1 MTINIGN
8 ECTQCR
14 KDTSPGSGRFV
25 NRIPSGTEEFEGY
38 LCADCQEA
46 TEISVSPQEEF
57 NPFDP
62 PQHWLS
68 DYPKPPKYEE
78 GSDRGATDEF

>member
-1 MTINIGN
+1 MSTHKTLTLG
-8 ECTQCR
+8 R
-14 KDTSPGSGRFV
+14 KLTRLL
-25 NRIPSGTEEFEGY
+25 TKKK
-38 LCADCQEA
+38 
-46 TEISVSPQEEF
+46 EEF
-57 NPFDP
+57 NPYDP

>member
-1 MTINIGN
+1 MSIHKTLTLG
-8 ECTQCR
+8 R
-14 KDTSPGSGRFV
+14 KLASLW
-25 NRIPSGTEEFEGY
+25 NKKK
-38 LCADCQEA
+38 EA

-57 NPFDP
+57 NPYVP

>member
-1 MTINIGN
+1 MSIHKTLTLG
-8 ECTQCR
+8 R
-14 KDTSPGSGRFV
+14 KLASLW
-25 NRIPSGTEEFEGY
+25 NKKK
-38 LCADCQEA
+38 EA
-46 TEISVSPQEEF
+46 TVISVSSQAEF
-57 NPFDP
+57 NPYVP

>member
-1 MTINIGN
+1 MSTHKTLTLG
-8 ECTQCR
+8 R
-14 KDTSPGSGRFV
+14 KLASLWNKKKETTV
-25 NRIPSGTEEFEGY
+25 
-38 LCADCQEA
+38 
-46 TEISVSPQEEF
+46 ISVSPQEEF

>member
-1 MTINIGN
+1 MSIHKTLSLG
-8 ECTQCR
+8 R
-14 KDTSPGSGRFV
+14 KLASLW
-25 NRIPSGTEEFEGY
+25 NKKK
-38 LCADCQEA
+38 EA
-46 TEISVSPQEEF
+46 TVISGSPQEEF

>member
-1 MTINIGN
+1 MSIHKTLTLG
-8 ECTQCR
+8 R
-14 KDTSPGSGRFV
+14 KLASLW
-25 NRIPSGTEEFEGY
+25 NKKK
-38 LCADCQEA
+38 EA
-46 TEISVSPQEEF
+46 TVIAVSPQEEF
-57 NPFDP
+57 NPYVP

>member
-1 MTINIGN
+1 MVSSVENIGA
-8 ECTQCR
+8 Q
-14 KDTSPGSGRFV
+14 G
-25 NRIPSGTEEFEGY
+25 EG
-38 LCADCQEA
+38 LEKKEA

-57 NPFDP
+57 NPYVP